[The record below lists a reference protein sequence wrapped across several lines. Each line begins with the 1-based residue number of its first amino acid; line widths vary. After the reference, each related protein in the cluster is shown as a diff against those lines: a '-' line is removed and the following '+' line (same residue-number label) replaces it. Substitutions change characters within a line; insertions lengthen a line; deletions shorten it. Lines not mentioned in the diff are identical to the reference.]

1 MRISDWS
8 SDVCSSDLAA
18 DFAKVSN
25 QCLGTRPIEHADDEL
40 AGIHPLF
47 TRNGLHSFP
56 DRLVEVDDA
65 RRIARPHC
73 QLVHVNVGRVQQA
86 SFLGNRQHRQRIGA
100 SLRSDGR
107 ALQRIER
114 DVDPWPLADRIARSD
129 EHTSELQSLMRI
141 SYAVFFLHTN
151 NLTTTQ

>member
-25 QCLGTRPIEHADDEL
+25 QFLVTRPIEHADDDL

-47 TRNGLHSFP
+47 TRNGLHIFP

-107 ALQRIER
+107 ASSGSSAMSILG
-114 DVDPWPLADRIARSD
+114 PLPIALPTFSPIYRS
-129 EHTSELQSLMRI
+129 E
-141 SYAVFFLHTN
+141 
-151 NLTTTQ
+151 